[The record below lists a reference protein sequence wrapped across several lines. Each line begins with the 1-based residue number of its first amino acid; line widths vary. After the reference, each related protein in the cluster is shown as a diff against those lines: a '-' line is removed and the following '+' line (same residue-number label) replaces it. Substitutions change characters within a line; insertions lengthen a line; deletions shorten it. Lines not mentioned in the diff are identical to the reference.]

1 VENPGAKD
9 DPDLNILK
17 ESPNSY
23 DVTIAG
29 GGIAGVAAAL
39 EAARNGMKTALIE
52 KTVFTGGLAT
62 TGLINIY
69 LPLCDGRGRQ
79 VIFGI
84 AEELLKASIL
94 YGPGDVP
101 APWLEDGQEAR
112 RSDIRY
118 ATEFNPASFTLALD
132 ELLQK
137 AGVDIWLDT
146 LVCGVRKKG
155 NRVTGLEVE
164 TKNGRQLIDM
174 SCVIDATGDADVAW
188 RAGAPCAE
196 TDNFLEMWAIPASL
210 SAARKAVEAQSGEP
224 LVTTLRVG
232 VWDGSPNLEDYPKL
246 RGTDVRDITKM
257 VLDGRRLI
265 REYYHARNSADGPK
279 SRWNQF
285 PIALPAMA
293 QFRTTRRIEGKVTL
307 TDEHETSTFADSL
320 GICGDWRKPGP
331 IWEIPYGCLLP
342 REIIGLLT
350 AGRCIAS
357 DGNAWEATR
366 VIPVAAL
373 TGQIAGL
380 AASMA
385 VSQSITPDLLDVRQL
400 QEELTSRG
408 MPVRR

>member
-1 VENPGAKD
+1 M
-9 DPDLNILK
+9 K
-17 ESPNSY
+17 ETPKSY
-23 DVTIAG
+23 DVVVAG

-39 EAARNGMKTALIE
+39 EAARNGMNTALLE

-62 TGLINIY
+62 TGLVNIY

-101 APWLEDGQEAR
+101 VPWLKDGLEASR
-112 RSDIRY
+112 GEIRY
-118 ATEFNPASFTLALD
+118 ATDFNPASFILALD
-132 ELLQK
+132 EMLQQ

-146 LVCGVRKKG
+146 LVCGVRKEG

-164 TKNGRQLIDM
+164 TKNGRQLINM

-224 LVTTLRVG
+224 LITTLRVG

-265 REYYHARNSADGPK
+265 REYYLARTSADGPK

-293 QFRTTRRIEGKVTL
+293 QFRTTRRIEGKITL
-307 TDEHETSTFADSL
+307 TDEHETSTFADSV

-342 REIIGLLT
+342 RKITGLLA

-357 DGNAWEATR
+357 DGNAWEVTR

-408 MPVRR
+408 IPFRR

>member
-1 VENPGAKD
+1 
-9 DPDLNILK
+9 
-17 ESPNSY
+17 
-23 DVTIAG
+23 
-29 GGIAGVAAAL
+29 
-39 EAARNGMKTALIE
+39 MKTALIE

-101 APWLEDGQEAR
+101 APWLKDGQEAS
-112 RSDIRY
+112 RSEIRY
-118 ATEFNPASFTLALD
+118 ATDFNPASFILALD
-132 ELLQK
+132 EVLQQ

-146 LVCGVRKKG
+146 LVCGVRKEG
-155 NRVTGLEVE
+155 NRGTGLEVE
-164 TKNGRQLIDM
+164 TKKGRQLVNA

-196 TDNFLEMWAIPASL
+196 TENSLEMWAIPAGL
-210 SAARKAVEAQSGEP
+210 FEARKAVEALSGEP

-246 RGTDVRDITKM
+246 RGTDVREITKM
-257 VLDGRRLI
+257 VLDGRRLV
-265 REYYHARNSADGPK
+265 REHYLARHCADGPK
-279 SRWNQF
+279 SRRNQF
-285 PIALPAMA
+285 PITLPAMA

-307 TDEHETSTFADSL
+307 TDEHETSTFADSM

-342 REIIGLLT
+342 REITGLLT

-357 DGNAWEATR
+357 DGNAWEVTR

-373 TGQIAGL
+373 TGQIVGL

-408 MPVRR
+408 ISVRR

>member
-1 VENPGAKD
+1 M
-9 DPDLNILK
+9 K
-17 ESPNSY
+17 ETPKSY
-23 DVTIAG
+23 DVVVAG

-39 EAARNGMKTALIE
+39 EAARNGMNTALLE

-62 TGLINIY
+62 TGLVNIY

-101 APWLEDGQEAR
+101 VPWLKDGLEASR
-112 RSDIRY
+112 GEIRY
-118 ATEFNPASFTLALD
+118 ATDFNPASFILALD
-132 ELLQK
+132 EMLQQ

-146 LVCGVRKKG
+146 LVCGVRKEG

-164 TKNGRQLIDM
+164 TKNGRHLINV
-174 SCVIDATGDADVAW
+174 SCVVDATGDADVAW

-196 TDNFLEMWAIPASL
+196 AGNSLEMWAIPASL
-210 SAARKAVEAQSGEP
+210 SIAQKAVEAQSGEP
-224 LVTTLRVG
+224 LVTTLRLG
-232 VWDGSPNLEDYPKL
+232 VWDGTPNLEDYPKL
-246 RGTDVRDITKM
+246 RGTDVREITRM

-265 REYYHARNSADGPK
+265 REHYLARHCADGPK
-279 SRWNQF
+279 SRKNQF
-285 PIALPAMA
+285 PITLPAMA
-293 QFRTTRRIEGKVTL
+293 QFRTTRRIEGKITI
-307 TDEHETSTFADSL
+307 TAEHETATFADSL

-342 REIIGLLT
+342 RKITGLLT

-357 DGNAWEATR
+357 DGNAWEVTR

-385 VSQSITPDLLDVRQL
+385 VSQRTTPDLLDVRL
-400 QEELTSRG
+400 IQEELTSRG
-408 MPVRR
+408 IPVRR